1 MMTSRPE
8 ILVQLA
14 RLLSDQELRDASDEA
29 VQAAVNQKF
38 WALVEGLMAEAAV
51 SDDVNDRDSARQY
64 LEARVDFLSPVLKP
78 DQCDLLRETL
88 ARGVEAW

>member
-1 MMTSRPE
+1 MGEDGERGGGLPC
-8 ILVQLA
+8 LGCAADFVVA
-14 RLLSDQELRDASDEA
+14 G
-29 VQAAVNQKF
+29 AAVNQKF

-64 LEARVDFLSPVLKP
+64 LDARVDFLSPVLKP
-78 DQCDLLRETL
+78 EQCDLLRETL

>member
-1 MMTSRPE
+1 MTSHPE
-8 ILVQLA
+8 ILAQLA
-14 RLLSDQELRDASDEA
+14 RLLGNQELREADDERL
-29 VQAAVNQKF
+29 QGAVNQKF
-38 WALVEGLMAEAAV
+38 WSLVEGLMAEAAV

-78 DQCDLLRETL
+78 EQCDLLRETL